1 MLELIECLIC
11 EHVYKEKSKMV
22 LICPNCKNEDLE
34 QTIYLAPESEI
45 FKNYEEKINVNGW
58 RWIVRLFFL

>member
-11 EHVYKEKSKMV
+11 EHVYKEKAKMV

-34 QTIYLAPESEI
+34 QTIYLQPESDI
-45 FKNYEEKINVNGW
+45 YKNYSE
-58 RWIVRLFFL
+58 